1 MGTWL
6 LGVRVQIRQTDTI
19 SGEWGVLELKDRLT
33 VPLWR
38 LGLEE
43 EKGSQ
48 MNCCWFWWKT
58 GT

>member
-6 LGVRVQIRQTDTI
+6 LGVRVQIRQMDAI

-33 VPLWR
+33 VPLWW

-48 MNCCWFWWKT
+48 K
-58 GT
+58 